1 MGEKAKLGGSK
12 VLTALKG
19 LIGPIGFMAIA
30 MAVAS
35 AAAKVAKFF
44 DTIKQRCDEAVQQV
58 QEIRA
63 AYDSLFEAM
72 DAFDEK
78 SRQAVTKTTE
88 RLLQETG
95 VTREIGLPVVDAYT
109 RQFKSLVE
117 EGRISQEQYTRGLK
131 EMLGYAARHGGEAT
145 KDLIM
150 IMSGWGEEKQYMAE
164 VRKIGAERQKR
175 LQIEEPVRQYFREKL
190 QWGEAAEKEYAAYR
204 QWEARL
210 TEEERAEI
218 RRLYGIQGRA
228 EGRIPER
235 IYWERMTA
243 REKYEAL
250 IRIPSV
256 EPEMSPISVTAI
268 PSEEK
273 VVHQTINNYSY
284 HFSHDLHYHPMVGG
298 DESGPRV
305 LPGVVH

>member
-1 MGEKAKLGGSK
+1 
-12 VLTALKG
+12 
-19 LIGPIGFMAIA
+19 
-30 MAVAS
+30 
-35 AAAKVAKFF
+35 
-44 DTIKQRCDEAVQQV
+44 
-58 QEIRA
+58 
-63 AYDSLFEAM
+63 
-72 DAFDEK
+72 
-78 SRQAVTKTTE
+78 
-88 RLLQETG
+88 
-95 VTREIGLPVVDAYT
+95 
-109 RQFKSLVE
+109 
-117 EGRISQEQYTRGLK
+117 
-131 EMLGYAARHGGEAT
+131 MLGYAARHGGEAT